1 MLNYTLS
8 AVVTNYVAVKIDL
21 AVKLPSS
28 ILLEDT
34 VSIVAL
40 EMNDLFNIGYWRL
53 ADQGQ
58 YLSYQ
63 MYKATFMELYL
74 RPYPTA
80 KLARDDWRKL
90 EVNCSAAKQWLIGH

>member
-40 EMNDLFNIGYWRL
+40 EMNDLFNIGY
-53 ADQGQ
+53 
-58 YLSYQ
+58 
-63 MYKATFMELYL
+63 
-74 RPYPTA
+74 
-80 KLARDDWRKL
+80 
-90 EVNCSAAKQWLIGH
+90 